1 LPPAQGSA
9 TIGKRPQFGLAAV
22 LWLGA
27 AAAGPT
33 AAQPWTV
40 TVNAG
45 AGQVLDSGGGAEG
58 GVEMVF
64 APFWLGIAPAI
75 GGTVSDYGSSYAYL
89 GFRRDFPVGGRVSIT
104 PFTGVGV
111 HHGGDGIDLG
121 GSLQFRSGLE
131 LAVGVG
137 ARQRLSLSL
146 YHLSN
151 AGLQRPNPGTESLI
165 VGYSFTVDGGSPAGR
180 P

>member
-1 LPPAQGSA
+1 M
-9 TIGKRPQFGLAAV
+9 RPHIGLAAA

-27 AAAGPT
+27 AAAGPS
-33 AAQPWTV
+33 AAQPWTL

-58 GVEMVF
+58 GVEMAF
-64 APFWLGIAPAI
+64 APGWLGIAPAI
-75 GGTVSDYGSSYAYL
+75 GGTVSEYGASYAYL
-89 GFRRDFPVGGRVSIT
+89 GFRRDFPVGGRAWLT
-104 PFTGVGV
+104 PFTGAGV
-111 HHGGDGIDLG
+111 HHRGGGIDLG

-131 LAVGVG
+131 LAVGIG

-151 AGLQRPNPGTESLI
+151 AGLQRPNPGTESLV
-165 VGYSFTVDGGSPAGR
+165 VGYSFTVGGGPPAGR